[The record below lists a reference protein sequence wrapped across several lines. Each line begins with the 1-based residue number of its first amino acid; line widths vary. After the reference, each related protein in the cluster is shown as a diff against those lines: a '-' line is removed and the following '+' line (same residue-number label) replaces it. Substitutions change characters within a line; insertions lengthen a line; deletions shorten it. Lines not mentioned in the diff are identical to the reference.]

1 MASSFEKLA
10 SNINLSVIGKAEE
23 LKKRIW
29 FVIGALLVYRLGT
42 YIPLP
47 GVDTKV
53 VSEILKQQEGGLL
66 SVFNMFSGG
75 ALHRMTIFALNVMPY
90 ITVSIVVQLISVM
103 YPALNQL
110 RKEGGE
116 AGRRK
121 IQQMTRMGTVLMAG
135 IQGFGIARFLQS
147 MNISGQSAVIDPGL
161 FFEVTTVSSLI
172 GGTLFLMWLGEQ
184 ITQRGIGN
192 GVSLIIFAGIVA
204 GLPGALGRL
213 FELGRTGSLST
224 SFIIVLCILIAALV
238 FFIVFMERAYRRIVV
253 QYPKRVVGN
262 KQYQGESTYLPL
274 KLNVAGVLPP
284 IFASSLLLFPTT
296 LIGFSANQQGSEGIL
311 QSIAFYL
318 AHGKPLYIACYI
330 LLIVFFCFFYMNNV
344 FNPQETSDNLKK
356 NGGFIPGIRPGKNT
370 QDYLQ
375 FIMNR
380 ITVIGAAYIAL
391 VCVVPE
397 ILISQFNFPFYLGGT
412 SLLIVVNVTI
422 DTITQIQS
430 HLIAH
435 QYEGLLKKQGN
446 MRGGRRKR

>member
-10 SNINLSVIGKAEE
+10 SNINFSVLGKAEE
-23 LKKRIW
+23 LKKRIL

-47 GVDTKV
+47 GVDTKI
-53 VSEILKQQEGGLL
+53 VSEMLKQQSGGLL
-66 SVFNMFSGG
+66 GIFNMFSGG
-75 ALHRMTIFALNVMPY
+75 ALQRMTIFALNVMPY
-90 ITVSIVVQLISVM
+90 ITVSIVVQLLTVM
-103 YPALNQL
+103 YPSLNQL

-121 IQQMTRMGTVLMAG
+121 IQQITRIGTIFMAA
-135 IQGFGIARFLQS
+135 IQGYGIASYLLS
-147 MNISGQSAVIDPGL
+147 MNVAGYQAVVIDPKM
-161 FFEVTTVSSLI
+161 FVATTMVSLV

-184 ITQRGIGN
+184 ITSRGIGN

-204 GLPGALGRL
+204 GLPAAIGNT
-213 FELGRTGSLST
+213 FELGRTGSIST
-224 SFIIVLCILIAALV
+224 SFLIIIFVLVISLI
-238 FFIVFMERAYRRIVV
+238 FFIVFMERAYRRVVV

-262 KQYQGESTYLPL
+262 KQFQGESTYMPL

-296 LIGFSANQQGSEGIL
+296 LIGFQGQKDGEGIL
-311 QSIAFYL
+311 QKIAFYL
-318 AHGKPLYIACYI
+318 GHGQPLYIALYV

-344 FNPQETSDNLKK
+344 FNPQETADNLKK

-370 QDYLQ
+370 SDYLEY
-375 FIMNR
+375 IMNR
-380 ITVIGAAYIAL
+380 ITVIGAAYITT
-391 VCVVPE
+391 VCIVPE
-397 ILISQFNFPFYLGGT
+397 ILISQYSFPFYLGGT

-446 MRGGRRKR
+446 MRGGRRRK

>member
-47 GVDTKV
+47 GVDTAI
-53 VSEILKQQEGGLL
+53 VSEIINQQSGGLVG
-66 SVFNMFSGG
+66 VFNMFSGG
-75 ALHRMTIFALNVMPY
+75 ALSRMTIFALNVMPY
-90 ITVSIVVQLISVM
+90 ITVSIVVQLLSVM
-103 YPALNQL
+103 YPYLNQL

-121 IQQMTRMGTVLMAG
+121 IQQITRIGTVFMAA
-135 IQGFGIARFLQS
+135 IQGFGIASYLLS
-147 MNISGQSAVIDPGL
+147 VNLSGQEAVIIDKNL
-161 FFEVTTVSSLI
+161 FIATTIISLV

-184 ITQRGIGN
+184 ITSRGIGN
-192 GVSLIIFAGIVA
+192 GVSIIIFAGIVA
-204 GLPGALGRL
+204 GLPSALGNT
-213 FELGRTGSLST
+213 FELSRTNSIST
-224 SFIIVLCILIAALV
+224 SLLIIILFLAVGLIFL
-238 FFIVFMERAYRRIVV
+238 IVFMERAYRRVVV

-262 KQYQGESTYLPL
+262 KQYQGESTYMPL

-296 LIGFSANQQGSEGIL
+296 LIGFQQDAAAGEGVL
-311 QSIAFYL
+311 QQIAFYL
-318 AHGKPLYIACYI
+318 GHGQPLYIVAYVT
-330 LLIVFFCFFYMNNV
+330 LIVFFCFFYMNNV
-344 FNPQETSDNLKK
+344 FNPDETADNLKK

-370 QDYLQ
+370 SEYLQ
-375 FIMNR
+375 KIMNR
-380 ITVIGAAYIAL
+380 ITVIGAAYISL
-391 VCVVPE
+391 VCVIPE
-397 ILISQFNFPFYLGGT
+397 VLISKYNFPFYLGGT
-412 SLLIVVNVTI
+412 SLLIVVTVTI

-435 QYEGLLKKQGN
+435 QYEGLIKKSGN
-446 MRGGRRKR
+446 MKGGRRRR